1 MSILRLSHVEIRVPD
16 LELATAYYSEVVGLI
31 ETAREP
37 TRVFLKCWDEHQH
50 HSVVLS
56 YAPTH
61 GLGHFGFKVTEAADL
76 DAYQARPKASPCAA
90 MRKPSGGQATA
101 RPSGSRCMH
110 HPDGGT
116 WQRQDRPVVY
126 EFPWRRDDGTMI
138 TDYVEGQDIMAW
150 VSQGTIVDR
159 SQEHLGRS
167 DAGVAMLRKMFKE
180 NMQIAAGGGD
190 PLGTV
195 RIPHEI
201 IELPCEKDKFG
212 AGSAFTD
219 QWINGGSMRYAP
231 IREELLA
238 LHRDAAVAR
247 AQAGAGG

>member
-1 MSILRLSHVEIRVPD
+1 
-16 LELATAYYSEVVGLI
+16 
-31 ETAREP
+31 
-37 TRVFLKCWDEHQH
+37 
-50 HSVVLS
+50 
-56 YAPTH
+56 
-61 GLGHFGFKVTEAADL
+61 
-76 DAYQARPKASPCAA
+76 
-90 MRKPSGGQATA
+90 
-101 RPSGSRCMH
+101 MH

-195 RIPHEI
+195 RTQHEI